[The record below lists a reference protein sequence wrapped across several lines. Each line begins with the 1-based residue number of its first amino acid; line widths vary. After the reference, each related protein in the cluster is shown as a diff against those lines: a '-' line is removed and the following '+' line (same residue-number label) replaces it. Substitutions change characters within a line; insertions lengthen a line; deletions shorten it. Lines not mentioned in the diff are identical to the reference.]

1 MTSASVA
8 TIFMCSLQQRN
19 LDGHGPRVTSE
30 DLGLRAYG
38 FKLKGFKLEGLGLG
52 I

>member
-19 LDGHGPRVTSE
+19 LDKHGPRVTSE
-30 DLGLRAYG
+30 DVGFRAER
-38 FKLKGFKLEGLGLG
+38 FRLEGLGLG
-52 I
+52 IQS